1 MLSGLG
7 YAGGVYYSLVSDNFH
22 DFFTEYVPYGEDA
35 VLYFEEREY
44 RKRFPNMTN
53 PTNRPVVDSGNKIT
67 IPSKSGVSWK
77 VCEDG
82 KSGSDGG
89 QKGSHM
95 SAIDA
100 KKPGEKDANAEQ
112 AKQTPL
118 QATGS
123 EKTRAVDQVKK
134 DASTPKA
141 VDSKPK
147 TPSPKTT
154 QAPQASESTK
164 AATPAASQASAKTAE
179 NATKTPSQ
187 RPPEV
192 DEPSRIM
199 PVAPI
204 DPLTIK
210 NADEPIVQDLVRI
223 VNDLIAVVNND
234 GSAHKYGST
243 LDKAKSALAD
253 VGGRILGMKASEQKA
268 AAEQVSSLQSEFDN
282 GAKELVRRLEEEL
295 HIQDGRWRDDF
306 DAEREKLITSHE
318 ARLSTEMQ
326 RAQEVMDQ
334 RVKNELL
341 SQAVALK
348 KEFLSE
354 ITDRVENERDGRLSK
369 LSSLSSSVAEL
380 EKLTAEWN
388 TVVDSNLK
396 TQHLQVAVEAVR
408 SALANA
414 DRPRP
419 FVRELK
425 ALKEIA
431 SDDPVVNAAI
441 ASINPTAYQR
451 GIPTTPQLIDRF
463 RRVADE
469 VRKAAL
475 LPEEGGAGIAS
486 HAASLVLSKIMFKKK
501 GMTVGEDVESI
512 LTRTETLL
520 EEGRLDEAAREM
532 NTLQGW
538 AKTLSWDWLSECRR
552 VLEVRQAMDVIA
564 TEVRLEALKVEG

>member
-1 MLSGLG
+1 MLSSLS
-7 YAGGVYYSLVSDNFH
+7 YAGGIYYSLVSDNFH

-44 RKRFPNMTN
+44 RKRFPNITN

-77 VCEDG
+77 VAEDG
-82 KSGSDGG
+82 KKDASTGP
-89 QKGSHM
+89 KGSHI

-100 KKPGEKDANAEQ
+100 KKPDDKKGNADQ
-112 AKQTPL
+112 AKQTPV
-118 QATGS
+118 QATGP
-123 EKTRAVDQVKK
+123 EKTKAVQQAKK
-134 DASTPKA
+134 DAHVPKPA
-141 VDSKPK
+141 DTKAQDPSQKTESPPA
-147 TPSPKTT
+147 TPSPTT
-154 QAPQASESTK
+154 AAAPTAKSTADTKSTK
-164 AATPAASQASAKTAE
+164 TDQSL
-179 NATKTPSQ
+179 

-192 DEPSRIM
+192 NEPSRVM
-199 PVAPI
+199 PVEPI

-210 NADEPIVQDLVRI
+210 NADEPIVQDLVKVI
-223 VNDLIAVVNND
+223 NDIITVVNND
-234 GSAHKYGST
+234 GSARIYGST
-243 LDKAKSALAD
+243 LDKAKSALAGI
-253 VGGRILGMKASEQKA
+253 GGRIIGLKTSEENA
-268 AAEQVSSLQSEFDN
+268 AAEQVRSLQSQFDE
-282 GAKELVRRLEEEL
+282 GARELVRRLEEEL
-295 HIQDGRWRDDF
+295 KAQEGRWRDDF
-306 DAEREKLITSHE
+306 DIERQKLVKTHE
-318 ARLSTEMQ
+318 ERLSAEMQ
-326 RAQEVMDQ
+326 RAQEVLDQ

-341 SQAVALK
+341 SQAIALK

-388 TVVDSNLK
+388 TVVDANLK
-396 TQHLQVAVEAVR
+396 TQHLQVAVETVR
-408 SALANA
+408 SALENTN
-414 DRPRP
+414 RPRP
-419 FVRELK
+419 FVHELA

-431 SDDPVVNAAI
+431 SHDPVVNAAI

-451 GIPTTPQLIDRF
+451 GIPTSAQLIDRF

-486 HAASLVLSKIMFKKK
+486 HAASVVLSKLMFKKK
-501 GMTVGEDVESI
+501 GMTVGQDVESV

-532 NTLQGW
+532 TTLQGW

-564 TEVRLEALKVEG
+564 TEARLEALKVEG